1 MHWKHQT
8 ASLILSVRFK
18 RETRP
23 ILILKRGRVRKQA
36 GRRRVT
42 TNRKLTLVASYAGV
56 GKCGFLKTK
65 LCDKI
70 FF

>member
-1 MHWKHQT
+1 
-8 ASLILSVRFK
+8 LILSVRFK
-18 RETRP
+18 REIRP

-36 GRRRVT
+36 GQRRVT
-42 TNRKLTLVASYAGV
+42 TNRKLTLVAFYAEV
-56 GKCGFLKTK
+56 GKCRFLKTK